1 MTAKKKDNNNEE
13 RFHLSYLIIP
23 LSSIII
29 FSIGFIPIIFYCL
42 FIKIFIPFTFFNWTI
57 LLLPFI
63 IYFGI
68 SLLLLS
74 QIFLSG
80 FMVKIFN
87 IYYKP
92 GSYPYS
98 THEKN
103 VLKWMIIVSIY
114 TPIRKI
120 LEIIPIGRLKN
131 TYFRLLGMKI
141 GKNTLVG
148 GVIKD
153 PCVTSFGKN
162 STMGE
167 YAIIY
172 GHIHNFEKG
181 TILIDPVSIGNNCVI
196 GAGAIIMP
204 GAIIEDNVTVAAG
217 ALVTKKQRLISGNMY
232 VGIPAKKL

>member
-1 MTAKKKDNNNEE
+1 MTVKMKENNNKEK
-13 RFHLSYLIIP
+13 FLLSNLIIP

-29 FSIGFIPIIFYCL
+29 FSIGFIPIIFYSIL
-42 FIKIFIPFTFFNWTI
+42 VKFFIPFTFINWTI

-63 IYFGI
+63 VYFGI

-80 FMVKIFN
+80 FIVKIFN

-98 THEKN
+98 TNEKN